1 MTPCAI
7 LKLCHVVGQPVSL
20 TTSGPCPGPL
30 GAQSRPVL
38 GSSHMGGHTTSLS
51 CQFSQPVPEG
61 PAALLPSRRRPWR
74 GGCDVPSVHV
84 SGCRPCHP
92 DTCVSCLTRAMP
104 VASPACGLCVG
115 RGWGP
120 GLAPSGWAAGAWSWN
135 RSPGTGDHQVGGVD
149 GIRGGG
155 SHPRLSRCPAESV
168 PAAPGGLRLG
178 GRGPESCALL
188 NVGHGGSQ
196 TKAQEGR
203 LSWRRLAPQLLNPNP
218 TPQDHVRASP
228 SA

>member
-51 CQFSQPVPEG
+51 RQFSQPVPGG
-61 PAALLPSRRRPWR
+61 PAALLPSRRHPWR

-84 SGCRPCHP
+84 SGCWPRHP

-104 VASPACGLCVG
+104 VAPPACGLC
-115 RGWGP
+115 GP
-120 GLAPSGWAAGAWSWN
+120 GLGAG
-135 RSPGTGDHQVGGVD
+135 PGSIWVGGWGLELVQ
-149 GIRGGG
+149 IPRHREPSGGG
-155 SHPRLSRCPAESV
+155 SGSEGV
-168 PAAPGGLRLG
+168 APTLG
-178 GRGPESCALL
+178 
-188 NVGHGGSQ
+188 
-196 TKAQEGR
+196 
-203 LSWRRLAPQLLNPNP
+203 
-218 TPQDHVRASP
+218 
-228 SA
+228 